1 MNVASWY
8 SSIQQVENHP
18 QTLMGQLL
26 ANQSPSSNGNTCYKS
41 DNEEVGDQVTF
52 GASSSKKMPMK
63 KTKDKG
69 QTKQKV
75 MEFG

>member
-26 ANQSPSSNGNTCYKS
+26 VNRSPSSNGSTCYKS
-41 DNEEVGDQVTF
+41 NNEEVGDQITF
-52 GASSSKKMPMK
+52 GASSIKKMPMR
-63 KTKDKG
+63 KTRGKG
-69 QTKQKV
+69 QTKQIV
-75 MEFG
+75 MKFG